1 MRESELSM
9 VKYGLFQGFIY
20 ILQLRDIATIRACTL
35 RRTVLLIMD
44 NVMDEEDSVCI
55 RFRAHEAIVAAALC
69 ELECG
74 QLNTPFLNQLTL

>member
-1 MRESELSM
+1 
-9 VKYGLFQGFIY
+9 
-20 ILQLRDIATIRACTL
+20 
-35 RRTVLLIMD
+35 
-44 NVMDEEDSVCI
+44 MDEEDSVCI